1 MLPRF
6 IRDYRC
12 SLRSVAFAQTKEAK
26 KTGIKKNIKILSRL
40 DKDET
45 AESVR
50 HVSLSMRSSEKLENF
65 VVS

>member
-26 KTGIKKNIKILSRL
+26 NGNKKNIKILSRL